1 MVYGVIVKLILNLV
15 LVPIPSIG
23 VNGAAWASVACHVVA
38 FTISIICL
46 KKAFKLKLS
55 INKFVIKPILA
66 TAIMAI
72 CSYFIYYILLG
83 IIAEKLATIIAIG
96 FAVIIYTLAIIAL
109 KIFTKEEI
117 LMIPAGDKICNILT
131 KLKIY

>member
-1 MVYGVIVKLILNLV
+1 MILNLV

-83 IIAEKLATIIAIG
+83 IIAEKLAIIIAIG

>member
-1 MVYGVIVKLILNLV
+1 MILNLV

-55 INKFVIKPILA
+55 INKFVIKPILV